1 MNRIVLAFGLLTIA
15 VTGVF
20 AQKTS
25 TNVATTASTRASAM
39 KNGAAVIQ
47 SGTQISGQLQ
57 STLDTK
63 NAKVGDQ
70 VVLKAT
76 NAVKQNGQTVV
87 EKGSRLIGH
96 VTEVQQRAKNGA
108 GSRVGVVFDRLQQGG
123 NSVPISAVI
132 TSVFQAQSAA
142 GASVSDDDMMAMGST
157 STQTMTSTR
166 SSGGGGGLLG
176 GVGNTVGGVVNSTTQ
191 TVGGVANTAGQTVN
205 GVTNTAGQT
214 VGSTTRSVGG
224 TLRGLQISQST
235 DASASGGSVLSLSNG
250 DLRLEKGTTVNL
262 AVSGSVSA
270 RSN

>member
-157 STQTMTSTR
+157 STQTMTTR

-176 GVGNTVGGVVNSTTQ
+176 GVVNSTTQ
-191 TVGGVANTAGQTVN
+191 TVSGVTNTAGQTVN

-262 AVSGSVSA
+262 AVSGSASA

>member
-1 MNRIVLAFGLLTIA
+1 
-15 VTGVF
+15 
-20 AQKTS
+20 
-25 TNVATTASTRASAM
+25 M

-108 GSRVGVVFDRLQQGG
+108 GSRVGVVFNRLQQGG

-176 GVGNTVGGVVNSTTQ
+176 GVVNSTTQ
-191 TVGGVANTAGQTVN
+191 TVSGVTNTAGQTVN

-262 AVSGSVSA
+262 AVSGSASA